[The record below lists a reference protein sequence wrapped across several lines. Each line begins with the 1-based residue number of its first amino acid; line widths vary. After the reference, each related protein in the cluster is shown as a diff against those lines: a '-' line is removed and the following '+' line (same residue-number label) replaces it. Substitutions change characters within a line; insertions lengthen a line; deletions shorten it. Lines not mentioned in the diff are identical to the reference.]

1 LLVLKKEARMHLEF
15 MRDKSKIMPEIESPI
30 EVKSIRIWHCK
41 YESLEQI
48 NKCKNLEVLVVAS
61 LPEADLEF
69 LNNFKDLKYLSVIH
83 LPKVNDLAP
92 IANLTNL
99 ETVSL
104 STLPSWDS
112 SGKVSVVSSLAP
124 LASLPKLKYLELFG
138 VRPENKSPLDLAS
151 SKSLVSIRL
160 SKFSKKL
167 EKELYEQ
174 TGLNND
180 WAPEP
185 EFKN

>member
-1 LLVLKKEARMHLEF
+1 MHLEL
-15 MRDKSKIMPEIESPI
+15 MRDNSKVMPQIDSPL

-48 NKCKNLEVLVVAS
+48 NKCKNLEILVIAS
-61 LPEADLEF
+61 LPEADFKF
-69 LNNFKDLKYLSVIH
+69 LNNFKSLKHLSVIH
-83 LPKVNDLAP
+83 LPKINDLSPLEAM
-92 IANLTNL
+92 TSL

-112 SGKVSVVSSLAP
+112 SGKVTVVPTLAP
-124 LASLPKLKYLELFG
+124 LVNLPRLKYLELLG
-138 VRPENKSPLDLAS
+138 VRPENKSPLELAS

-167 EKELYEQ
+167 EKELYEK
-174 TGLNND
+174 TGLAND